1 MAGAWNNVKQSAV
14 VHSFLRAS
22 VSGDDFGC
30 AITADNKCYTSEG
43 VELTRVT
50 VVGWDLRPV
59 YEKLVKPRGQILDYN
74 TRFSGL
80 TEEDMV
86 GVNTNLRDVQAALL
100 ARFSA
105 DTILLGHSLDSDLR
119 ALRLI
124 HETVVD
130 TAAVFPHRRGL
141 PYKRAL
147 RTLMAEHL
155 SKIIQN
161 GGD

>member
-1 MAGAWNNVKQSAV
+1 MYA
-14 VHSFLRAS
+14 L
-22 VSGDDFGC
+22 DC
-30 AITADNKCYTSEG
+30 EMCYTSEG

-161 GGD
+161 GVDGHDSQEDAAACMELMLWKVRDDLKKSAR